1 MISDILFSYIITCIQ
16 NKLMYNMSE
25 IFKTIDLDYNE
36 PTQNQNLMK
45 IGTIN
50 DTKEIK
56 DKIHICI
63 IKIIKTIDKILDGK
77 KRNKYIQKILKDNRD
92 HINNVIS
99 MFDVFLTDTNN
110 YDKST
115 PSFKELG
122 IGKGQIKYNS
132 SFKLNLEYIKI
143 QLTEFSKN
151 LSKQS
156 ITSKITSNIPKI
168 LLLRKKGGKK
178 VSLVKT
184 KERIV
189 VRYENKKYKRNILIR
204 KNKKYVKINNKYIR
218 LI

>member
-1 MISDILFSYIITCIQ
+1 
-16 NKLMYNMSE
+16 
-25 IFKTIDLDYNE
+25 
-36 PTQNQNLMK
+36 MK

-110 YDKST
+110 YNKPTNSLKELVIGKKST
-115 PSFKELG
+115 N
-122 IGKGQIKYNS
+122 YNQT
-132 SFKLNLEYIKI
+132 FRWNLEYIKI
-143 QLTEFSKN
+143 QLTEFREK
-151 LSKQS
+151 LPKQS
-156 ITSKITSNIPKI
+156 IKSKMTSNIPNIPKI
-168 LLLRKKGGKK
+168 LRWKKIGGKK